1 MIKEMLAFLRDVL
14 IEKNEVVTNCDYL
27 ANLKFAHVLPIAY
40 TGHSALMLG
49 NVLKSDRA
57 IPKALSHLRG
67 GFVNQLD
74 SGLRRNDGF
83 F

>member
-14 IEKNEVVTNCDYL
+14 IEKNEVVTNCDHF

-49 NVLKSDRA
+49 NALKSDRA
-57 IPKALSHLRG
+57 IPKALFRLCG
-67 GFVNQLD
+67 GFVNKLD
-74 SGLRRNDGF
+74 SGFRRNDDF